1 MYFKNE
7 HGQLQLVY
15 LTEDGNYAIA
25 ENSNDGVDSQED
37 SLQLQEDQLED
48 NYVLPDL
55 EPDIK
60 PFKSK
65 KVSILD
71 IIFTIL
77 LILT

>member
-1 MYFKNE
+1 M
-7 HGQLQLVY
+7 QLVY

-25 ENSNDGVDSQED
+25 ENSNDELESQED
-37 SLQLQEDQLED
+37 SLQLHEDRLDD

-65 KVSILD
+65 KVSI
-71 IIFTIL
+71 IF
-77 LILT
+77 